1 MKGNGIATLAI
12 VGIGAALLFS
22 HFGPAGVLLLG
33 AVLLCLG
40 K

>member
-1 MKGNGIATLAI
+1 MSKGITTIII
-12 VGIGAALLFS
+12 VGVGAALLFS

>member
-1 MKGNGIATLAI
+1 MSKGITTIII
-12 VGIGAALLFS
+12 VGVGGALLFS
-22 HFGPAGVLLLG
+22 HFGAPGVLLLG

>member
-1 MKGNGIATLAI
+1 MSKGFTTLII
-12 VGIGAALLFS
+12 VGVGAALLFS

-33 AVLLCLG
+33 AVLLCVS